1 MPRRPPLFRHG
12 LDAVARNSGIISLP
26 FPPFLNNPYIYIY
39 IFIYATKMDRNF
51 ERGRHLCRG
60 GAVQGQI
67 SKLLR
72 AELSTINRGR
82 GGGKRLVWIGIGLE
96 LEPRRVFQRELNGVF
111 FRCDSSRANEE
122 SRGGGEEGMMRSLR
136 NGRNFGVRSDDFKIG
151 VGKIMETRFVN
162 GFEFFG
168 ETRSFLFF
176 FLVFLESNRRG
187 RSILS

>member
-1 MPRRPPLFRHG
+1 
-12 LDAVARNSGIISLP
+12 
-26 FPPFLNNPYIYIY
+26 
-39 IFIYATKMDRNF
+39 MDRNF

-111 FRCDSSRANEE
+111 FRCDSKRRIAK
-122 SRGGGEEGMMRSLR
+122 G
-136 NGRNFGVRSDDFKIG
+136 
-151 VGKIMETRFVN
+151 
-162 GFEFFG
+162 
-168 ETRSFLFF
+168 
-176 FLVFLESNRRG
+176 RRG
-187 RSILS
+187 RDAIVT

>member
-1 MPRRPPLFRHG
+1 
-12 LDAVARNSGIISLP
+12 
-26 FPPFLNNPYIYIY
+26 
-39 IFIYATKMDRNF
+39 MDRNF

-67 SKLLR
+67 LKLLR

-136 NGRNFGVRSDDFKIG
+136 NGRNFGVRSDDFKVG

-176 FLVFLESNRRG
+176 FFFLVFLESNRRG